1 MRRGRFFLAEAL
13 RSIRSN
19 AAVAVAA
26 TTTVAIAVFVL
37 GAFIPSFLFV
47 QSAVDSQKE
56 KIDIRFFVS
65 DAATVDQVDGLQ
77 DRLDALQQE
86 GMIEELNFLTK
97 EDALQVMRERLNDPS
112 ILEELTGNP
121 FPATYEV
128 KPSDPARAQEII
140 DRVDDDPAL
149 DPDDPY
155 IYEREGADR
164 LLRVASFI
172 QWTGL
177 GLILVLLVASLLLI
191 ANTIRLSIFARR
203 REVEVMKL
211 VGGTNWFIRWPF
223 VIEGVI
229 CGLLGA
235 LAAVALLWAVKVGVV
250 DNWVSDNDP
259 ELTRNNAKTISFL
272 VLSSILVAAGAI
284 VGAIGSGL
292 TLRRFLRV

>member
-1 MRRGRFFLAEAL
+1 MRRSRFFLAEAL

-65 DAATVDQVDGLQ
+65 DAATVDQVNGLQ
-77 DRLDALQQE
+77 DRLDALQQQ
-86 GMIEELNFLTK
+86 GTIEELNFLTK
-97 EDALQVMRERLNDPS
+97 EDALQSMRERLNDPS

-121 FPATYEV
+121 FPATFEV
-128 KPSDPARAQEII
+128 KPSDPSRAQEII
-140 DRVDDDPAL
+140 DLVDDDPAL

-155 IYEREGADR
+155 VYEREGADR

-235 LAAVALLWAVKVGVV
+235 LAAVALLWGVKVGVV

-259 ELTRNNAKTISFL
+259 ELTRNNAKTISF
-272 VLSSILVAAGAI
+272 VALSSILVAAGAI

>member
-1 MRRGRFFLAEAL
+1 MRRSRFFLAEAL

-65 DAATVDQVDGLQ
+65 DAATVDQVNGLQ
-77 DRLDALQQE
+77 DRLDALQQQ

-97 EDALQVMRERLNDPS
+97 EDALQSMRERLNDPS
-112 ILEELTGNP
+112 ILEDLTGNP

-128 KPSDPARAQEII
+128 KPSDPSRAQEII
-140 DRVDDDPAL
+140 DQVDNDPAL
-149 DPDDPY
+149 DPADPY

-229 CGLLGA
+229 CGLVGA

-250 DNWVSDNDP
+250 DNWVNDNDP
-259 ELTRNNAKTISFL
+259 ELTRSNAKTISFL
-272 VLSSILVAAGAI
+272 ALSAILVAAGAI
-284 VGAIGSGL
+284 VGAVGSGL